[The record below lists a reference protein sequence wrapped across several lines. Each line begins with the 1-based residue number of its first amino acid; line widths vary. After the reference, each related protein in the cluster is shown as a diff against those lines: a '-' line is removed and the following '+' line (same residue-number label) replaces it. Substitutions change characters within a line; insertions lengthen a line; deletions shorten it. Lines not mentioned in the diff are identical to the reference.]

1 MPVRLS
7 VVRTRARALSAVG
20 FDRSCNPPVNAP
32 AAHPELVT
40 LFTSMLQKVHLLVPF
55 GAHEE
60 LHGLSSHPGRGI
72 VSAADIDL
80 YMSFMERSPA
90 HRYAAQKDVRA
101 AQPLLQHIYA
111 IRTVP
116 ASLDMA
122 WDIFHGHRAD
132 RALDFSE
139 WSPTIMD
146 AREVRYLFACLMD
159 KSWGCFMS
167 SLAAIRRHRGW
178 RSDLGPDI
186 DEILEMRPWSTW
198 VPLLS
203 MADIM
208 RGNVSSDD
216 EKLEIPAAADEGVAE
231 STEEEEEMARWKEL
245 LGRWGKLP

>member
-1 MPVRLS
+1 MVEWCLWYRAAVLCRVWHIARALSWLLEHLLAMPVRLS
-7 VVRTRARALSAVG
+7 VVRTRAMALSAVG

-111 IRTVP
+111 ICTVP

-132 RALDFSE
+132 RALDFSQ

-159 KSWGCFMS
+159 KSWELYVELGGHQEASWM
-167 SLAAIRRHRGW
+167 A
-178 RSDLGPDI
+178 LGP
-186 DEILEMRPWSTW
+186 RP
-198 VPLLS
+198 
-203 MADIM
+203 
-208 RGNVSSDD
+208 
-216 EKLEIPAAADEGVAE
+216 
-231 STEEEEEMARWKEL
+231 
-245 LGRWGKLP
+245 